1 MEHQQNRPPRK
12 PPGTA
17 TPKDRRKPADL
28 RLTFASARA
37 KPPIAPP
44 LAREE
49 DNALVLGLTRDT
61 RSPKRAGAVEGV
73 GGNHVPGMVEVGRI
87 ELPTP

>member
-49 DNALVLGLTRDT
+49 DNALVLGLGAIVRKYCDMSLD
-61 RSPKRAGAVEGV
+61 RKRCQHPPA
-73 GGNHVPGMVEVGRI
+73 
-87 ELPTP
+87 